1 MQARIHFLV
10 PGMRQPLGDD
20 GKPLRYKQLDEEGR
34 PIPDA
39 PELEVGPKHGVK
51 EFWFFTEPN
60 SVVFLDEVADIWPTE
75 ERKNRPESMK
85 SYVRHHRHYKDDL
98 FFFFQ
103 DKEDIDPDLR
113 RKIQYLWTVRNSTK
127 ENMWEHWMA
136 RGIKWPVQFF
146 FVKCYLGRSVV
157 GMAEEAMKLKNPEE
171 DFKFWPW
178 KSDFRNYW
186 SFSQAG
192 TLPGKKAASAT
203 AKSSDFNNS
212 LAARMSGF
220 LSNLGP
226 LLAVIGAGVALI
238 LSWWWGIH
246 WLMRQAD
253 GKSQFGTKLEHRSQ
267 TDQKQAPAGT
277 FVTDAGNGEFL
288 VTTTN
293 LSPAAK
299 VQELERVVLVTP
311 GQLRTTKRIYV
322 VGDEMGGGLVLRFLI
337 NGVEL
342 QGGRRVTFDILFPGV
357 GQPGDGVIR
366 SDGKPLRR
374 VDPGARKQRP
384 KEGVGPAGLSVTNGS
399 VG

>member
-1 MQARIHFLV
+1 
-10 PGMRQPLGDD
+10 
-20 GKPLRYKQLDEEGR
+20 
-34 PIPDA
+34 
-39 PELEVGPKHGVK
+39 
-51 EFWFFTEPN
+51 
-60 SVVFLDEVADIWPTE
+60 
-75 ERKNRPESMK
+75 
-85 SYVRHHRHYKDDL
+85 
-98 FFFFQ
+98 
-103 DKEDIDPDLR
+103 
-113 RKIQYLWTVRNSTK
+113 
-127 ENMWEHWMA
+127 
-136 RGIKWPVQFF
+136 
-146 FVKCYLGRSVV
+146 
-157 GMAEEAMKLKNPEE
+157 
-171 DFKFWPW
+171 
-178 KSDFRNYW
+178 
-186 SFSQAG
+186 
-192 TLPGKKAASAT
+192 
-203 AKSSDFNNS
+203 
-212 LAARMSGF
+212 MSGF

-277 FVTDAGNGEFL
+277 FVTDAGSGEFL